1 MQLSLNNLGQQ
12 KRKIFF
18 QVIQIILEPQ
28 PSDPLANMEHFLA
41 MAHKRYNH
49 LFPELHECS
58 VRWT

>member
-1 MQLSLNNLGQQ
+1 MQLSLNNLGQR

-28 PSDPLANMEHFLA
+28 PSDPLANMQHFLA
-41 MAHKRYNH
+41 IAHKRYSH

-58 VRWT
+58 VGWT